1 MDPVRNPYGPGAGTP
16 PPELSGRSAI
26 LENASIALER
36 KQVGRPNA
44 SLIMVGLRG
53 VGKTVLLVRVD
64 EMARSLGYKSAFVEV
79 SEQKPLPQI
88 LVPPLRTLLFE
99 LDRMETLSAQ
109 VKRAFRVLRS
119 FVGQVRIQMGEIE
132 LGLGVD
138 PEVGTADSGD
148 LDTDLSQL
156 LMSVAEAAAS
166 RGVAVA
172 LIMDEL
178 QYLKESD
185 FAALIMAIHA
195 VTQKNL
201 PIILVGAGLP
211 SVVSLAGRAK
221 SYAERLFEFPTVG
234 ALAAA
239 EAREAIQAPAIR
251 EGAEFTND
259 ALSAIHELT
268 QGYPYFLQEWAYQ
281 AWNAAGNSPITE
293 GDVAAATA
301 TSIKRLDESF
311 FRVRFDRLTN
321 SEKRYLRAMAELG
334 AGPYRSSD
342 IAAMYGVKLA
352 SVGPIRATLIQKG
365 MIYSPTHGEAAFTVP
380 LFDQFMKRMMP
391 EMA

>member
-334 AGPYRSSD
+334 AGPYRSGD